1 MKTQMDELIK
11 AFDSGDYET
20 VNRLFKEI
28 EENN

>member
-11 AFDSGDYET
+11 AFDGGDYET

-28 EENN
+28 EEAN